1 MCFSLFVQKLK
12 VQKMVQLSRNV
23 SKAILICFF
32 VSIGINGCKKD
43 YTSVIPYVHVYFSF
57 NPASYIELNIPGG
70 AVSFSGIGFGGLI
83 VFKDFEGSSTPLL
96 AFDAACTYEVNPT
109 IRVTVD
115 GSGVAVCPKCKSQ
128 FILIGGG
135 GSPVKGPAVE
145 PLKQY
150 QAQYANGSILV
161 KN

>member
-12 VQKMVQLSRNV
+12 VLKMVQLSRHI

-32 VSIGINGCKKD
+32 ISIGINGCKKD
-43 YTSVIPYVHVYFSF
+43 YTSVIPFVYVDFPF

-70 AVSFSGIGFGGLI
+70 SVFFPQYGFGGLI

-96 AFDAACTYEVNPT
+96 AFDAACTHEISST
-109 IRVTVD
+109 TRVAVD
-115 GSGVAVCPKCKSQ
+115 GSGVAICPKCKSQ
-128 FILIGGG
+128 FILFGGG
-135 GSPVKGPAVE
+135 GSPVTGPASE

-150 QAQYANGSILV
+150 QAFYSNGRIFV